1 MAELYSIFAEKV
13 EEAAKIEEESL
24 KHKIDDNEDTILVNI
39 DIDQKIEEEE
49 EPLIKVKE
57 KPDKIGVEEQPA
69 QIEIE
74 QEENEPTKIE
84 VEQEEDE
91 PPLVKI
97 EEPAAVRRQEPI
109 VKIERI
115 DAPLL

>member
-39 DIDQKIEEEE
+39 DIDQQIEEE

-69 QIEIE
+69 QIEVE

-84 VEQEEDE
+84 IEQEEDEDE

-109 VKIERI
+109 V
-115 DAPLL
+115 

>member
-39 DIDQKIEEEE
+39 DIDQQIEEE

-69 QIEIE
+69 QIEVE

-84 VEQEEDE
+84 IEQEEDE